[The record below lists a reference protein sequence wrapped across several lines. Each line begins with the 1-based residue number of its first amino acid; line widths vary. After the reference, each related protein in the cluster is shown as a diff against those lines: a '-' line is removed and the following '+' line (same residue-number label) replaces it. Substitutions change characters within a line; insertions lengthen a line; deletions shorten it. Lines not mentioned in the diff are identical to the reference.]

1 VNSRSHCSSR
11 EQSEKLD
18 TGHGRAI
25 VAAVIR
31 GACSLVVATLCG
43 CSCAGSNG
51 VAPRA
56 SQEEEAP
63 RPEDPFSRDKSS
75 MRVGNQAAGVEEQ
88 PDYDAQA
95 KAIRDVVED
104 RLPDPL
110 PEPKAACVAMY
121 DAAIAVYTE
130 SEGAASPPVR
140 SLQKTRRDGIEACQA
155 ETSPA
160 AAACVAV
167 LAASDG
173 GEFPWLLDQCS
184 RAFP

>member
-1 VNSRSHCSSR
+1 VNSRSHCGLGESP
-11 EQSEKLD
+11 EKLD

-31 GACSLVVATLCG
+31 GACSLFVVTLCS

-51 VAPRA
+51 TQRT
-56 SQEEEAP
+56 SNEEEAA
-63 RPEDPFSRDKSS
+63 RPEDPFVRPENTR
-75 MRVGNQAAGVEEQ
+75 RVGNQAAGIEEQ
-88 PDYDAQA
+88 PDYDRQA
-95 KAIRDVVED
+95 EAIRVAVED

-110 PEPKAACVAMY
+110 PQPKAACVAMF
-121 DAAIAVYTE
+121 DAAIAAYTQA
-130 SEGAASPPVR
+130 EGSTSPPVR
-140 SLQKTRRDGIEACQA
+140 TLQKTRRDGIEACQA
-155 ETSPA
+155 DTSPA